1 MSKLVLIWDLPTR
14 LFHWLLA
21 TSFALTYVFAQLGS
35 DYIDWH
41 LRCGYVVLGLMIY
54 RVVWG
59 LIGTKYARFS
69 ALPISPKHIIGYLK
83 TFNEQADE
91 NTDNKATN
99 KYLGHNPLGSLMVLF
114 FVISLLLQ
122 AGSGLFMD
130 DEIFTTG
137 PYVGYFGE
145 SFDQIMS
152 TIHHN
157 LADGILIAVVLH
169 IIAVVFYLKI
179 KRQNLIK
186 PMLTGKKSVNESQVG
201 LGIKNSRLLIATIL
215 AIIVF
220 AFVYWLVVI
229 NAPVIE
235 SWY

>member
-21 TSFALTYVFAQLGS
+21 LSFALTYIFAQLGS
-35 DYIDWH
+35 EYIEWH

-54 RVVWG
+54 RVIWG
-59 LIGTKYARFS
+59 LIGTKYARFT
-69 ALPISPKHIIGYLK
+69 ALPISPKNVIGYLK
-83 TFNEQADE
+83 AFNEKTDKDA
-91 NTDNKATN
+91 DNKDTN

-114 FVISLLLQ
+114 FVVSLLLQ

-145 SFDQIMS
+145 SFDKIMS

-169 IIAVVFYLKI
+169 IVAVLYYLKI

-186 PMLTGKKSVNESQVG
+186 PMITGKKAVNEPQAG
-201 LGIKNSRLLIATIL
+201 LGIKNSRLLMASIL
-215 AIIVF
+215 AIIVV